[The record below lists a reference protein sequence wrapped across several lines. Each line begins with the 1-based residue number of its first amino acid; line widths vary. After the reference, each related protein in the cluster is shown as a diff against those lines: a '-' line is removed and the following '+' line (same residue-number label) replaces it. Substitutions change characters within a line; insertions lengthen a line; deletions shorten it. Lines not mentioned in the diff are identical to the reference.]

1 MSIGFNVLNTTIQ
14 LNFEEC
20 FLKIGIMNNSNQL
33 NFEVKDYMEGTI
45 TYQVLIDWMETFSV
59 GDIFIV
65 RT

>member
-1 MSIGFNVLNTTIQ
+1 MSIGFNVLNTTI
-14 LNFEEC
+14 
-20 FLKIGIMNNSNQL
+20 QL

>member
-14 LNFEEC
+14 LNFE
-20 FLKIGIMNNSNQL
+20 
-33 NFEVKDYMEGTI
+33 VKDYMERTI